1 MRPELDLLEPGVVA
15 DPHPA
20 FARLREKDPVHWSK
34 RHRAW
39 VLTRYDDVCAC
50 FRDLRLSSDR
60 ASPLARREE
69 AGAGRDD
76 PVVSVLSRW
85 MVFRDP
91 PDHTGVRR

>member
-1 MRPELDLLEPGVVA
+1 MPFELDLLAPEMVA

-20 FARLREKDPVHWSK
+20 FACLREKDPVHWSE

-39 VLTRYDDVCAC
+39 VLTRYDDVNAF

-60 ASPLARREE
+60 ASPLARPDED
-69 AGAGRDD
+69 GVGGDD

-85 MVFRDP
+85 IL
-91 PDHTGVRR
+91 